1 MGDETRLGPGSRTG
15 YVFENAD
22 RGKQII
28 DAAQPDGSYTSKENP
43 MGDVKVVKKRPSGH
57 N

>member
-1 MGDETRLGPGSRTG
+1 MGDEARLGLGSRTG
-15 YVFENAD
+15 YVFENSD